1 MAFKKT
7 LSFACAQIIAIMK
20 LVQLHHSLN
29 FFDNLKSCRLSSYDN
44 ASSIAADISPG
55 MFQDIEV
62 SANRFIIHSI
72 ISLNLA

>member
-7 LSFACAQIIAIMK
+7 LSFAFAEIIAIMK
-20 LVQLHHSLN
+20 LVQLHQSLN

-44 ASSIAADISPG
+44 ASSIAAGISPG

-62 SANRFIIHSI
+62 STNHFIIHSI
-72 ISLNLA
+72 LSLNLA